1 MLSVVGFLFAGRLR
15 AVDKGGFGRLTALFP
30 SSISLVFLELP
41 SCIDKIHI
49 NILNKSFNKIKKNLV
64 LNVVYVTNL
73 QLMTKMEKVP

>member
-1 MLSVVGFLFAGRLR
+1 MY
-15 AVDKGGFGRLTALFP
+15 
-30 SSISLVFLELP
+30 
-41 SCIDKIHI
+41 IDKIHI